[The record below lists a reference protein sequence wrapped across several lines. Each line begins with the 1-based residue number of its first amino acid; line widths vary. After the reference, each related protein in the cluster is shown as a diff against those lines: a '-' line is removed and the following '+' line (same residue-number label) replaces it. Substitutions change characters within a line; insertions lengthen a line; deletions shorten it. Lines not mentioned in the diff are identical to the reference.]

1 MCMTNVN
8 QKPDGARGVF
18 GDVKPRNEVIEQ
30 IQGSTVVYEEFLRL
44 RPEFQERFIQFCMGV
59 RGVQMTYDPF
69 FIKIFDAE
77 IHPERLS
84 RFLSEVLGRRLKIKR
99 MLPNEHKRITDRG
112 SLLIMDMLVEFETGE
127 LADVEIQKVGY
138 RFPGP
143 RTSCYSSDMVMRQYE
158 RIRSA
163 KGKNF
168 SYKDLK
174 KVYTIVLMEDSSKE
188 LKAVPD
194 FYIHRG
200 RCEFDTG
207 LKMEL
212 LEEFYFI
219 SLDVFLRIM
228 DNRGR
233 EAKVSELEAWLYFIG
248 SDKVEHIQKVIKSY
262 PWFAKM
268 YEEIGEFR
276 RHPEEAIRMFS
287 DALKILDENTVQ
299 YMIDEMKQE
308 IDEKDAMLDEKN
320 AMLNEKDTML
330 DKKDAML
337 EEKDTMLEEK
347 DGTIE
352 ELKKM
357 VKELQKE
364 LQRRIH

>member
-1 MCMTNVN
+1 MCMTNVY
-8 QKPDGARGVF
+8 QKPECAGGVF
-18 GDVKPRNEVIEQ
+18 GDVKPRSEVLVK
-30 IQGSTVVYEEFLRL
+30 IQSNPAVHEEFLKL

-84 RFLSEVLGRRLKIKR
+84 KFLSKILGRRLKIKR

-112 SLLIMDMLVEFETGE
+112 SLLIMDILVEFETGE

-138 RFPGP
+138 LFPGP
-143 RTSCYSSDMVMRQYE
+143 RASCYSSDMVMRQYE
-158 RIRSA
+158 RIKSA

-174 KVYTIVLMEDSSKE
+174 KVYTIVLMENSRRE
-188 LKAVPD
+188 LKTVSEH
-194 FYIHRG
+194 YIHRG
-200 RCEFDTG
+200 RCEFDSG
-207 LKMEL
+207 LKLDL
-212 LEEFYFI
+212 LQEFYFI
-219 SLDVFLRIM
+219 SLDVFLDIM

-248 SDKVEHIQKVIKSY
+248 SDKVEHIQRVITSY
-262 PWFAKM
+262 PWFAEM

-287 DALKILDENTVQ
+287 DALKILDENTVR

-308 IDEKDAMLDEKN
+308 I
-320 AMLNEKDTML
+320 
-330 DKKDAML
+330 
-337 EEKDTMLEEK
+337 EEK
-347 DGTIE
+347 DGTIDELMGTVKERDEMLEAKDEILEKKDEMLEKKDGKIE
-352 ELKKM
+352 ELEKII
-357 VKELQKE
+357 KELQKE
-364 LQRRIH
+364 LLKRIH

>member
-1 MCMTNVN
+1 
-8 QKPDGARGVF
+8 
-18 GDVKPRNEVIEQ
+18 
-30 IQGSTVVYEEFLRL
+30 
-44 RPEFQERFIQFCMGV
+44 
-59 RGVQMTYDPF
+59 
-69 FIKIFDAE
+69 
-77 IHPERLS
+77 
-84 RFLSEVLGRRLKIKR
+84 
-99 MLPNEHKRITDRG
+99 
-112 SLLIMDMLVEFETGE
+112 
-127 LADVEIQKVGY
+127 
-138 RFPGP
+138 
-143 RTSCYSSDMVMRQYE
+143 
-158 RIRSA
+158 
-163 KGKNF
+163 
-168 SYKDLK
+168 
-174 KVYTIVLMEDSSKE
+174 
-188 LKAVPD
+188 
-194 FYIHRG
+194 
-200 RCEFDTG
+200 
-207 LKMEL
+207 MEL

-248 SDKVEHIQKVIKSY
+248 SDKVEHIQKVITSY
-262 PWFAKM
+262 PWFAEM